1 MKDNEKKVSIK
12 EKLEEKKLKLEPIT
26 EEPNGLKTSREKK
39 SIDDEDISLNPN
51 AIVNNIKKDLLF
63 FKEEILKD
71 LKREQIK
78 LFEKVDDTGKYALE
92 KIEEFN
98 IKIQNYGEQIVHFSN
113 MIITDKTIKE
123 KVESLMEYKD
133 KSKEMLTINKIKI
146 DNLEK
151 DLFNN
156 VFRIDNILKE
166 TVIYPGVIGSICKFK
181 TFHDFM
187 DYVLKECSLNITF
200 REQAAKDINNLRN
213 NDEKIINS
221 LNSKLEKNKKALN
234 LYVDTWIQKLE
245 NKVNDLNIAF
255 TDKITAFRV
264 ENMTYLE
271 NMKNVSES
279 LLKQVNYVVQAKD
292 DIFNKF
298 DEKMNIIN
306 KENSRMRKYFN
317 GYKNEF
323 NEMRKMF
330 KEMMDIITSKD
341 FSSKNKKVKGISRR
355 QTMMN
360 NDIKEIE
367 NKIIN
372 DKNNKITHKV
382 SMNDIFINERKNMK
396 NNFSVRKSCM
406 PMEKEKNNP
415 YKLFLQEYKKFDR
428 ENKRISKVFEKE
440 ILSEKKKKND
450 NLNLINKEKK
460 KKKKHQKKVKYLNE
474 IQLLYNGPNNIEFIK
489 RRLNKFNTVCVP
501 NKRISSNLLQ
511 EVPFNYVKIGNSKQ
525 KNISNLKDNMIKE
538 EKIININ
545 SELIYDTSLSKSQLS
560 LFSDS
565 SSDSEKPEEKG
576 KNIKM
581 KLKTNLPVK
590 EVKETDSDL
599 SKSKFLKDKE
609 KSVSKF
615 KIDLDKKDFQES
627 KEYEQMINTTLP
639 KNNIIHGNKRR
650 NNELEPNIL
659 NYESKTINVEQNR
672 FKLNERL
679 REKPNSLNKIFI
691 SIEGTNPL
699 EIDLNSRKYYNQNEK
714 NVISNLKTLINN
726 NPGRAP
732 SGYPKIVTNNGERII
747 YSSRPVYKKNK
758 FNIYTN
764 PNVIAL
770 NYNIQTIYENNKK
783 QRKARKSNME
793 LSPDDIIL
801 NKDLLF
807 STRNLFDNNFGKS
820 KKVSFSVIKNLNFQ
834 NNINS
839 SLKYQ

>member
-26 EEPNGLKTSREKK
+26 EEPSGLKTSREKK

-200 REQAAKDINNLRN
+200 REQASKDINNLRN
-213 NDEKIINS
+213 NDEKIVNS

-396 NNFSVRKSCM
+396 NNF
-406 PMEKEKNNP
+406 
-415 YKLFLQEYKKFDR
+415 
-428 ENKRISKVFEKE
+428 
-440 ILSEKKKKND
+440 
-450 NLNLINKEKK
+450 
-460 KKKKHQKKVKYLNE
+460 
-474 IQLLYNGPNNIEFIK
+474 
-489 RRLNKFNTVCVP
+489 
-501 NKRISSNLLQ
+501 
-511 EVPFNYVKIGNSKQ
+511 
-525 KNISNLKDNMIKE
+525 
-538 EKIININ
+538 
-545 SELIYDTSLSKSQLS
+545 
-560 LFSDS
+560 
-565 SSDSEKPEEKG
+565 
-576 KNIKM
+576 
-581 KLKTNLPVK
+581 
-590 EVKETDSDL
+590 
-599 SKSKFLKDKE
+599 
-609 KSVSKF
+609 
-615 KIDLDKKDFQES
+615 
-627 KEYEQMINTTLP
+627 
-639 KNNIIHGNKRR
+639 
-650 NNELEPNIL
+650 
-659 NYESKTINVEQNR
+659 
-672 FKLNERL
+672 
-679 REKPNSLNKIFI
+679 
-691 SIEGTNPL
+691 
-699 EIDLNSRKYYNQNEK
+699 
-714 NVISNLKTLINN
+714 
-726 NPGRAP
+726 
-732 SGYPKIVTNNGERII
+732 
-747 YSSRPVYKKNK
+747 
-758 FNIYTN
+758 
-764 PNVIAL
+764 
-770 NYNIQTIYENNKK
+770 
-783 QRKARKSNME
+783 
-793 LSPDDIIL
+793 
-801 NKDLLF
+801 
-807 STRNLFDNNFGKS
+807 
-820 KKVSFSVIKNLNFQ
+820 
-834 NNINS
+834 
-839 SLKYQ
+839 

>member
-26 EEPNGLKTSREKK
+26 EEPSGLKTSREKK

-234 LYVDTWIQKLE
+234 LYVDAWIQKLE

-538 EKIININ
+538 AKIININ

-565 SSDSEKPEEKG
+565 SSDSEKPKEKE

-609 KSVSKF
+609 KSVGKF
-615 KIDLDKKDFQES
+615 KIDLDKKEFQES

-639 KNNIIHGNKRR
+639 KNNIIHGNKQR

>member
-200 REQAAKDINNLRN
+200 REQASKDINNLRN

-525 KNISNLKDNMIKE
+525 KNISNLKDNMIKGA
-538 EKIININ
+538 KFININ

-565 SSDSEKPEEKG
+565 SSDSEKPEEKE

-599 SKSKFLKDKE
+599 SKSKFLKDEE
-609 KSVSKF
+609 KSVGKF

-839 SLKYQ
+839 SLKYK

>member
-200 REQAAKDINNLRN
+200 REQASKDINNLRN
-213 NDEKIINS
+213 NDEKIVNS

-306 KENSRMRKYFN
+306 KENSRMKKYFN

-525 KNISNLKDNMIKE
+525 KNISNLKDNMIKGA
-538 EKIININ
+538 KFININ

-565 SSDSEKPEEKG
+565 SSDSEKPKEKE
-576 KNIKM
+576 KNIKT

-609 KSVSKF
+609 KSVGKF
-615 KIDLDKKDFQES
+615 KIDLDKKEFQES

-639 KNNIIHGNKRR
+639 KNNINYGNKRR

>member
-501 NKRISSNLLQ
+501 NKRISSNLFQ

-545 SELIYDTSLSKSQLS
+545 SGLIYDTSLSKSQLS

-565 SSDSEKPEEKG
+565 SSDSEKPKEKE

-615 KIDLDKKDFQES
+615 KIDLGKKDFQES
-627 KEYEQMINTTLP
+627 KEYDQMINTTLP

>member
-1 MKDNEKKVSIK
+1 MKDNEKKVIIK

-26 EEPNGLKTSREKK
+26 EEPSGLKTSREKK

-200 REQAAKDINNLRN
+200 REQASKDINNLRN

-306 KENSRMRKYFN
+306 KENSRMKKYFN

-501 NKRISSNLLQ
+501 NKRISMNLLQ
-511 EVPFNYVKIGNSKQ
+511 QVPFNYVKIGNSKQ
-525 KNISNLKDNMIKE
+525 RNISNLKDNMIKE

-545 SELIYDTSLSKSQLS
+545 SGLLYDTSLSKSQLS

-565 SSDSEKPEEKG
+565 SSDSEKPKEKE

-590 EVKETDSDL
+590 KVKETDSDL

-609 KSVSKF
+609 KSGGKF

-639 KNNIIHGNKRR
+639 KNNINYGNKRR

-820 KKVSFSVIKNLNFQ
+820 KKVSFSVIKNLNFH

>member
-213 NDEKIINS
+213 NDEKIVNS

-306 KENSRMRKYFN
+306 KENSRMKKYFN

-525 KNISNLKDNMIKE
+525 KNISNLKDNMIKGA
-538 EKIININ
+538 KFININ

-565 SSDSEKPEEKG
+565 SSDSEKPKEKE
-576 KNIKM
+576 KNIKT

-609 KSVSKF
+609 KSVGKF

>member
-26 EEPNGLKTSREKK
+26 EEPSGLKTSREKK

-306 KENSRMRKYFN
+306 KENSRMKKYFN

-440 ILSEKKKKND
+440 ILSEKKKKNE

-511 EVPFNYVKIGNSKQ
+511 EVPFNYIKIGNSKQ
-525 KNISNLKDNMIKE
+525 KNISNLKDNMIKGA
-538 EKIININ
+538 KFININ

-565 SSDSEKPEEKG
+565 SSDSEKPKEKE
-576 KNIKM
+576 KNIKT

-590 EVKETDSDL
+590 KVKETDSDL

-609 KSVSKF
+609 KSVGKF

-627 KEYEQMINTTLP
+627 KEYDQMINTTLP

-807 STRNLFDNNFGKS
+807 TTRNPFGNNLGKS
-820 KKVSFSVIKNLNFQ
+820 KKVSFSVIKNLNFH

>member
-440 ILSEKKKKND
+440 ILSEKKKKNED
-450 NLNLINKEKK
+450 LNLINKEKK

-545 SELIYDTSLSKSQLS
+545 SGLIYDTSLSKSQLS

-565 SSDSEKPEEKG
+565 SSDSEKPKEKE

-615 KIDLDKKDFQES
+615 KIDLGKKDFQES
-627 KEYEQMINTTLP
+627 KEYDQMINTTLP

>member
-200 REQAAKDINNLRN
+200 REQASKDINNLRN

-245 NKVNDLNIAF
+245 NKINDLNIAF

-306 KENSRMRKYFN
+306 KENSRMKKYFN

-525 KNISNLKDNMIKE
+525 KNISNLKDNMIKGA
-538 EKIININ
+538 KFININ

-565 SSDSEKPEEKG
+565 SSDSEKPEEKE

-599 SKSKFLKDKE
+599 SKSKFLKDEE
-609 KSVSKF
+609 KSVGKF

-639 KNNIIHGNKRR
+639 KNNINYGNKRR